1 MASPTSL
8 TRPPASRP
16 ARHLAATP
24 ARAHSQIDAYPRRP
38 GARWLLRVVFALPF
52 LLTTFV
58 VYGAGSPIAGTPNAA
73 LVERV
78 ALIDWTRADVVWL
91 GEIYPPITTLIA
103 ALMPGGRVG
112 LAILGSLAAGV
123 FLQKLGEI
131 MVQRRFHRTTS
142 NILMIA
148 LAANPLFFY
157 TATENF
163 AGFVGLIFFG
173 LAIAD
178 IVRFVTWGN
187 TQSGFRAGIYFM
199 LATLSDTS
207 GLLYVLTALAA
218 VPFLVLKRRGQSGA
232 RASVLLV
239 VAYPTLAAVGSLML
253 LNLVFLHNP
262 LGEIGAGL
270 LDGAD
275 ARLAGLPALFA
286 SPTGWL
292 LLAPVVSA
300 WLCAVIVGRWKAIPV
315 ASLVFL
321 AILVAFVAGLIAP
334 GSAGNTFIMMTVL
347 AIALIPAAKRRATT
361 ALLDVVAVAQIAIA
375 WLAAFDRPVIV
386 EWMTAL
392 WSAIAPG

>member
-1 MASPTSL
+1 MALLTS
-8 TRPPASRP
+8 TTEAPAMRPP
-16 ARHLAATP
+16 RHLAATS
-24 ARAHSQIDAYPRRP
+24 RGRSQIDPYPRRR
-38 GARWLLRVVFALPF
+38 GIRWLVRALYSLPF
-52 LLTTFV
+52 LVATAL
-58 VYGAGSPIAGTPNAA
+58 VYGVGTPIDGTPNAA

-78 ALIDWTRADVVWL
+78 SLIDWTRADVVWL

-103 ALMPGGRVG
+103 ALTPGGRLG
-112 LAILGSLAAGV
+112 LAVLGSLVAGV

-131 MVQRRFHRTTS
+131 MVQRRFHRSTS

-173 LAIAD
+173 LGIAD

-187 TQSGFRAGIYFM
+187 TQSGFRAGIFFA
-199 LATLSDTS
+199 LSTLSDTS

-218 VPFLVLKRRGQSGA
+218 VPFLVLKRRGQAGA

-239 VAYPTLAAVGSLML
+239 VAYPTLAAIGALML

-262 LGEIGAGL
+262 LGEVGVGM

-275 ARLAGLPALFA
+275 GRLAGLPALFA
-286 SPTGWL
+286 SLTGWL

-300 WLCAVIVGRWKAIPV
+300 WLSGVIVGRWKAIPV
-315 ASLVFL
+315 ASLVFV

-347 AIALIPAAKRRATT
+347 AIALIPAAKQRGTT
-361 ALLDVVAVAQIAIA
+361 ALLNVVAVAQVAIA
-375 WLAAFDRPVIV
+375 WLAAFDRPIVV
-386 EWMTAL
+386 EWMSAL
-392 WSAIAPG
+392 WSALGLG